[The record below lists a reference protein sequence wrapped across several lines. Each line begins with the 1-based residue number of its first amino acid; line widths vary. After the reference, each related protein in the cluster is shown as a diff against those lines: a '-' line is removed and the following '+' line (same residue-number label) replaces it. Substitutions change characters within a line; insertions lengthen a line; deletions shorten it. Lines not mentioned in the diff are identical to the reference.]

1 MKGGKKKSAG
11 KGKGKKKKPEPA
23 KPERRK
29 SVQQVGSQKVVMEKK
44 DAEEEEEGVDYKS
57 FESLMTLDEIQGNE
71 DILLGRYCLSQTL
84 VKTPVEWLQRKF
96 FKIFQICNRE
106 KVLKGS

>member
-1 MKGGKKKSAG
+1 MKGKKKKSAG

-23 KPERRK
+23 KPENRK

-44 DAEEEEEGVDYKS
+44 DAEEEEGVDYKS

-96 FKIFQICNRE
+96 FKIFQIYNRE